1 MSPPTTIPSVNR
13 FITALNAALGKGVLH
28 TLNAASNG
36 ADVYEAYLMA
46 IVIRAAKDL
55 HMGIA
60 IEDTSGAPKTTLQLR
75 TSPSSITSGN
85 FTHVVLSRPSSTD
98 ELLEVHTGIYVQG
111 TSGVR
116 HECDVV
122 ILKRDAGLHCRQ
134 HPRSDPRS
142 SAVVWAMEAK
152 FYVTNVG
159 LAKAREYFGLNL
171 EMSGKKSRR
180 TALVVT
186 RSTSSVQK
194 LFTHHTPVGHFY
206 SDVYPGQLTVDNLR
220 SYLRQVLG
228 RCLS

>member
-1 MSPPTTIPSVNR
+1 MSPPTTIPSVDR
-13 FITALNAALGKGVLH
+13 FITALDAALNSGIGH
-28 TLNAASNG
+28 TLSAASNG

-46 IVIRAAKDL
+46 IVIRAAEDL

-60 IEDTSGAPKTTLQLR
+60 IEDTSGTAKTTLQLR
-75 TSPSSITSGN
+75 TSPSSITSGS
-85 FTHVVLSRPSSTD
+85 FTHVTLSHPSTGD

-122 ILKRDAGLHCRQ
+122 ILKRDAGVHCRQ
-134 HPRSDPRS
+134 HPPSDPRS

-171 EMSGKKSRR
+171 EMSGKTSRR

-186 RSTSSVQK
+186 RSTSSVQQ
-194 LFTHHTPVGHFY
+194 LFSHHTPVGHFY
-206 SDVYPGQLTVDNLR
+206 SDVYPGQLAANNLR
-220 SYLRQVLG
+220 SYLRQVLE
-228 RCLS
+228 RCL